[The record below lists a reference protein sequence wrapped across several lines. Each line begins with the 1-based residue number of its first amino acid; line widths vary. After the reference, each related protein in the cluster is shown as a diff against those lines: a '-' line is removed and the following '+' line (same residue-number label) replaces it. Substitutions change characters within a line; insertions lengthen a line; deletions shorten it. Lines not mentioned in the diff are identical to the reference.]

1 VKIVYKQHPL
11 PSHPQANISA
21 QAALAAHAQGKYFEM
36 QEKIFAN
43 MRTLSRPKLEEYA
56 QEIGLDMNRF
66 RADLDSGIYK
76 PILEQESRE
85 VVSIGATGTPANFI
99 NGRYLRGAQPYEKFK
114 EIIDEELQ
122 WAESGNR
129 PEFTIG
135 KNVREVLPKQ
145 PVRRSRGPDPNKV
158 YNIPAGNAPF
168 KGRANAPVTIL
179 HYTDYQ

>member
-1 VKIVYKQHPL
+1 MKIVYKQHAL
-11 PSHPQANISA
+11 PSHPQSNLAA

-36 QEKIFAN
+36 QEKIFSN
-43 MRTLSRPKLEEYA
+43 MRTLSRPKLEELA
-56 QEIGLDMNRF
+56 GEIGLDMDRF
-66 RADLDSGIYK
+66 RADLDSGTYK
-76 PILEQESRE
+76 PILEQQSRE

-122 WAESGNR
+122 WAENGSR

-135 KNVREVLPKQ
+135 KNVREVLPTR
-145 PVRRSRGPDPNKV
+145 PVQRRRGPDPSKV
-158 YNIPAGNAPF
+158 YNIPAGDAPYQ
-168 KGRANAPVTIL
+168 GRPDARVTIL